1 MNQMKI
7 TPEKSINRL
16 QSFKQAF
23 NGLRVVFREPNAKI
37 HAVIAFL
44 AIALGLVFSISRE
57 EWVEIFI
64 AIALV
69 IGSEA
74 LNTAIEKVVDIA
86 SPEWNEAAR
95 QAKDAAAASV
105 LIFSLCAATVGIV
118 IFLPKVQI
126 LLATI

>member
-1 MNQMKI
+1 
-7 TPEKSINRL
+7 
-16 QSFKQAF
+16 
-23 NGLRVVFREPNAKI
+23 
-37 HAVIAFL
+37 
-44 AIALGLVFSISRE
+44 LVFNISRE